1 MHKQGKEL
9 YEMRLMD
16 THSQQ
21 AFLAR
26 ISGAQLIGLFHLM
39 PDVSFFIK
47 DRKGRFVALN
57 RRGCEFCGVAS
68 EREAL
73 GKTDR
78 DFFPRRRADEYI
90 RDDRA
95 VMSTGQPIVN
105 RVESAPES
113 EGSARLVMTNKIPL
127 RGKNGQVIGLAG
139 FSRLTDQVRERP
151 EAVER
156 FAAVMQRI
164 HSHPDQEFTSRDL
177 ARVAGLSVSQ
187 FDRTFRQCF
196 GTSPRQYLLR
206 VRIEAACQLL
216 AQTGKTIAAIAA
228 ETGFHD
234 HAHLTRTFQSVMN
247 TTPSVYRREHQS
259 PHPDRSRR

>member
-1 MHKQGKEL
+1 M
-9 YEMRLMD
+9 MD

-21 AFLAR
+21 AFLTR
-26 ISGAQLIGLFHLM
+26 VSGAQLIGLFHLM

-95 VMSTGQPIVN
+95 VMSTGQPIIN

-127 RGKNGQVIGLAG
+127 RGKQGQVIGLAG

-164 HSHPDQEFTSRDL
+164 HSHPDEEFTSRDL

-234 HAHLTRTFQSVMN
+234 HAHLTRTFQGVMN

-259 PHPDRSRR
+259 PHPDRPRR

>member
-1 MHKQGKEL
+1 
-9 YEMRLMD
+9 MD

-21 AFLAR
+21 EFLR
-26 ISGAQLIGLFHLM
+26 SVDGSQWIGLFSLM

-47 DRKGRFVALN
+47 DRQGRFVALN
-57 RRGCEFCGVAS
+57 PRGCEYCGVAS

-73 GKTDR
+73 GHTDR

-95 VMSTGQPIVN
+95 VMRSGHAIVN

-113 EGSARLVMTNKIPL
+113 EGSSRLVMTSKIPL
-127 RGKNGQVIGLAG
+127 RDARGKVIGLAG
-139 FSRLTDQVRERP
+139 FSRLTEQVRERP
-151 EAVER
+151 EAVEK
-156 FAAVMQRI
+156 FALVMEQI
-164 HSHPDQEFTSRDL
+164 HRQPFEPITSRDL
-177 ARVAGLSVSQ
+177 AETAGLSVSQ

-206 VRIEAACQLL
+206 VRVEAACRLL
-216 AQTGKTIAAIAA
+216 AQTSQTITAIAL

-234 HAHLTRTFQSVMN
+234 HAHFTRSFHRIMSVP
-247 TTPSVYRREHQS
+247 PSTYRREHQQ
-259 PHPDRSRR
+259 PTIKRE